1 MMFAVRYDDFS
12 RKLKAQGKVKLT
24 LLSTC
29 QMGTPEFAQW
39 SEKFL
44 ADDNK
49 DIHMIVEDD
58 TKTYSFFMAGPAQ

>member
-1 MMFAVRYDDFS
+1 V
-12 RKLKAQGKVKLT
+12 
-24 LLSTC
+24 
-29 QMGTPEFAQW
+29 GTPEFAQW